1 MIKTNVFFDFTDFQ
15 AKFGPPVPDTPGIV
29 GHVILASPP
38 SACEPLTNDDGCV
51 CFQYLCVL
59 LTRPD
64 EIFNFFA
71 RPLNFFLKQQTVQK
85 RHCGGGKRGLL
96 FQPQSRA
103 RTKGRGGGG
112 NRDQLQP
119 REKFVHA

>member
-29 GHVILASPP
+29 GHVILASPT

-64 EIFNFFA
+64 EMIIPCSSIHKPHPTHNA
-71 RPLNFFLKQQTVQK
+71 HERYQT
-85 RHCGGGKRGLL
+85 
-96 FQPQSRA
+96 
-103 RTKGRGGGG
+103 
-112 NRDQLQP
+112 
-119 REKFVHA
+119 